1 MGISA
6 GMDQEKL
13 QQLLAKISDGT
24 ASDEEIAWYHRYCVA
39 AEQAAMASGTNAPD
53 EEATRAEMYRQI
65 RRRIDGKKVWFPLRY
80 RYVAAAAVAGI
91 LAATVF
97 LYRSP
102 ARKEPPAAV
111 AVASQDISAGGNKAV
126 LTLANGKEIVL
137 SDAGAGD
144 IVKQAGLRIYKTA
157 AGEIVYEATGTGN
170 SSDTGINRIA
180 TPRGGQYSVVLPDGS
195 KVWLNAASAL
205 SYPVN
210 FAAKERRVTLQGEAY
225 FEIAKNAG
233 RAFKVITTTQTVEV
247 LGTHFNVDAYSDNT
261 VVRTTLLEGSVKV
274 VTAPGT
280 QLMLQPGE
288 QARLNNQTGALQ
300 KSNVNEEDVIA
311 WKNGY
316 FIFNDT
322 WLTDVLLQLSRWYD
336 VQVDLATVPRI
347 RYSGTIPRQKNL
359 QEVLA
364 MLEFTGNRHFEIV
377 NRTIKVK

>member
-1 MGISA
+1 
-6 GMDQEKL
+6 MDQEKL
-13 QQLLAKISDGT
+13 QQLLAKINDGT

-39 AEQAAMASGTNAPD
+39 AEQAAMASETNIPETNIPD
-53 EEATRAEMYRQI
+53 NEDTRAEMYRQI
-65 RRRIDGKKVWFPLRY
+65 RRRIDGKKIWFPVRY
-80 RYVAAAAVAGI
+80 RYVAAAALTGV

-97 LYRSP
+97 LYRPATRKHQPAVVAGVSP
-102 ARKEPPAAV
+102 NIP
-111 AVASQDISAGGNKAV
+111 AGGNKAV

-157 AGEIVYEATGTGN
+157 AGEIVYEATASGN
-170 SSDTGINRIA
+170 ASDTGINRIA

-210 FAAKERRVTLQGEAY
+210 FAARERRVTLQGEAY

-261 VVRTTLLEGSVKV
+261 MVRTTLLEGSVKV

-280 QLMLQPGE
+280 QLMLKPGE

-300 KSNVNEEDVIA
+300 KSNVSEEDVIA

-322 WLTDVLLQLSRWYD
+322 WLSDVLLQLSRWYD
-336 VQVDLATVPRI
+336 VQVDLATIPRI
-347 RYSGTIPRQKNL
+347 RYSGTIPRQKSL

-364 MLEFTGNRHFEIV
+364 MLQFTGNRHFEIV

>member
-1 MGISA
+1 
-6 GMDQEKL
+6 MDQEKL

-39 AEQAAMASGTNAPD
+39 AEQAAMASRTNVPD

-65 RRRIDGKKVWFPLRY
+65 RRRIDGKKIWFPVRY
-80 RYVAAAAVAGI
+80 RYVAAAALTGV

-97 LYRSP
+97 LYRP
-102 ARKEPPAAV
+102 ATHKHQPAVV
-111 AVASQDISAGGNKAV
+111 ATVTQNIPAGGNKAV

-137 SDAGAGD
+137 SDAGEGD

-157 AGEIVYEATGTGN
+157 AGEIVYEATATGN
-170 SSDTGINRIA
+170 ASDTGINRIA

-210 FAAKERRVTLQGEAY
+210 FAARERRVTLQGEAY

-247 LGTHFNVDAYSDNT
+247 LGTHFNVDAYSDNAM
-261 VVRTTLLEGSVKV
+261 VRTTLLEGSVKV
-274 VTAPGT
+274 VTAPGA
-280 QLMLQPGE
+280 QLMLKPGE

-300 KSNVNEEDVIA
+300 KSNVSEEDVIA

-347 RYSGTIPRQKNL
+347 RYSGTIPRQKTL
-359 QEVLA
+359 QEVLE
-364 MLEFTGNRHFEIV
+364 MLQFTGNRHFEIV

>member
-1 MGISA
+1 
-6 GMDQEKL
+6 MDQEKL
-13 QQLLAKISDGT
+13 RQLSAKISEGT
-24 ASDEEIAWYHRYCVA
+24 ASDEEIAWYHRYCMA
-39 AEQAAMASGTNAPD
+39 AEQAAKASGANIPD
-53 EEATRAEMYRQI
+53 DGDTRAEMYRQI
-65 RRRIDGKKVWFPLRY
+65 RRRIDGEKVWLPIKY
-80 RYVAAAAVAGI
+80 RYAAAAALTGI
-91 LAATVF
+91 LVVSMF
-97 LYRSP
+97 LYRSATDKKQP
-102 ARKEPPAAV
+102 AVV
-111 AVASQDISAGGNKAV
+111 ATASQNIPAGGNKAV

-157 AGEIVYEATGTGN
+157 AGEIVYEATTTGN
-170 SSDTGINRIA
+170 ASDTGTNRIA

-195 KVWLNAASAL
+195 KVWLNAASTL

-233 RAFKVITTTQTVEV
+233 RAFKVITATQTVEV
-247 LGTHFNVDAYSDNT
+247 LGTHFNIDAYSDNAM
-261 VVRTTLLEGSVKV
+261 VRTTLLEGSVKV

-280 QLMLQPGE
+280 QLMLKPGE
-288 QARLNNQTGALQ
+288 QARLNNQTGTLQ
-300 KSNVNEEDVIA
+300 KSNVSEEDVIA

-336 VQVDLATVPRI
+336 VQVDLATVPGI
-347 RYSGTIPRQKNL
+347 RYSGTIPRRKTL